1 MKRVS
6 ILIILSS
13 ILLIYSCG
21 KSDKDIYESAKSN
34 IANEEFGAALKEFE
48 EIVNQYPKS
57 EYYKEALLQTGQ
69 MYQGHVDK
77 NIPYEESLRKA
88 INTYREYYSKFST
101 DEKAPQTLFMVGFIQ
116 ANELVEI
123 DSARV
128 TYTKFVESYPDNEMA
143 ESARTELE
151 NLGLSA
157 DEILAKQMDEKT
169 E

>member
-6 ILIILSS
+6 ILIIFSLT
-13 ILLIYSCG
+13 LVFYGCG

-34 IANEEFGAALKEFE
+34 IANEEFGSALKEFE
-48 EIVNQYPKS
+48 EIVREYPKS
-57 EYYKEALLQTGQ
+57 EYYQEALLQTGQ

-77 NIPYEESLRKA
+77 NFSYEESLRKA
-88 INTYREYYSKFST
+88 ITTYREYYSKYQT

-116 ANELVEI
+116 ANELGEL
-123 DSARV
+123 DSARA

-169 E
+169 K